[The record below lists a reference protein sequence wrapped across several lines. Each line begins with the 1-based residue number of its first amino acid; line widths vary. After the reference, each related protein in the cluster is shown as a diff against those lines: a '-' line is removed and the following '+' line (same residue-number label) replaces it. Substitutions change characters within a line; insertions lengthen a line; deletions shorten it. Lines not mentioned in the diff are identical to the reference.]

1 MPTSSADKE
10 LIIYESKDGKM
21 KLSVNLDGDTIWLP
35 QHDIASLFGVNVP
48 AVSKH
53 IKNIYGDGELS
64 ERQTLSKMETVRKE
78 GKRSVKRTVESYS
91 LDMILSIGYRVNSK
105 RATQFRMW
113 ATQVLKQHLLKGYTI
128 NRSRLES
135 ARHEELKAAVHLIK
149 QTMERKQ
156 LSGDESEGLLK
167 VITDYAHTWSMLDQ
181 FDRDELA
188 APKSQRGSR
197 FKFDY
202 EEVQT
207 IIRAL
212 KKNLVRRREASD
224 LFGREKGD
232 DLQRI
237 LAAIEQTFDGNELYE
252 SIEQKAAHLLYFVTK
267 DHPFVDGNKRIA
279 AFLFVVYLTKTKYL
293 SDYDGERKFNDNAL
307 VALVLLVAES
317 NPKHKDLMIKL
328 IMNFVHG

>member
-1 MPTSSADKE
+1 MPITASDKE

-21 KLSVNLDGDTIWLP
+21 KLSVNVDGETIWLP
-35 QHDIASLFGVNVP
+35 QQDIASLFDVNVP

-53 IKNIYGDGELS
+53 IKHIYEEGELK
-64 ERQTLSKMETVRKE
+64 EKGTLSKMETVRKE
-78 GKRSVKRTVESYS
+78 GKRSVRREVESYS

-105 RATQFRMW
+105 RATQFRIW
-113 ATQVLKQHLLKGYTI
+113 ASQVLKQHLLKGYTI

-135 ARHEELKAAVHLIK
+135 ARHDELKAAVNLIK
-149 QTMERKQ
+149 QTIERKQ

-181 FDRDELA
+181 FDREELT

-197 FKFDY
+197 FKFAY
-202 EEVQT
+202 EDVQS
-207 IIRAL
+207 IVRAL

-232 DLQRI
+232 SVQRI
-237 LAAIEQTFDGNELYE
+237 LGALEQTFDQEELYD
-252 SIEQKAAHLLYFVTK
+252 SIETKAAHLLYFMIK

-279 AFLFVVYLTKTKYL
+279 AFLFVVYLTRTKYL

>member
-1 MPTSSADKE
+1 MPTSAVDKE

-21 KLSVNLDGDTIWLP
+21 KLSVHLDGDTIWLP

-64 ERQTLSKMETVRKE
+64 EKQTLSKMETVRKE
-78 GKRSVKRTVESYS
+78 GKREVKRTVDSYS

-105 RATQFRMW
+105 RATQFRVW

-135 ARHEELKAAVHLIK
+135 ARHEELKAAVALIK
-149 QTMERKQ
+149 QTIDRQK
-156 LSGDESEGLLK
+156 LTGDESEGLLK
-167 VITDYAHTWSMLDQ
+167 VITDYTHTWSMLDQ
-181 FDRDELA
+181 FDKEELD
-188 APKSQRGSR
+188 APKTQKSSR
-197 FKFDY
+197 YQFGYDD
-202 EEVQT
+202 VQS
-207 IIRAL
+207 IVRAL
-212 KKNLVRRREASD
+212 KKDLIRKRQASD

-232 DLQRI
+232 AVQRI
-237 LAAIEQTFDGNELYE
+237 LGALEQTFGGEELYD
-252 SIEQKAAHLLYFVTK
+252 SIERKAAHLLYFMIK

-279 AFLFVVYLTKTKYL
+279 AFLFIVYLTRTKYM

-317 NPKHKDLMIKL
+317 NPKHKELMIKL